1 MLTLL
6 LQSVA
11 LTGGT
16 VHTMVPGRPPERATV
31 LVERD
36 RIRAVGPDL
45 ALPEDAK
52 VVDVA
57 GKHVVP
63 GLVDGMVNLDADHD
77 VLYLSHGVT
86 LVRDVGNDLVQVLA
100 ERDALARDRNPG
112 PAIWAAGA
120 VLDGPKP
127 STTSAVVL
135 ATPAEVDEKLPRIF
149 DLDVDYLSFH
159 LGLPQD
165 AWRRVI
171 EVAHAHQ
178 RRFQVWGPVPR
189 GASLAEAAAAGQ
201 DGLFHLDGFLPP
213 DVVWDQLDVATLDP
227 LIDRVAGAKLA
238 VTPGLAVY
246 AQQVVSPKESRPELA
261 YLGPIYVTSWLVE
274 LEGRKHFY
282 GGKPELVERAL
293 KALQAQGALVARLH
307 ARGVPLVPGSGS
319 PNPWMFP
326 GDALIDEL
334 EMWRRAGIPDPA
346 VLRMA
351 TAGAAAAL
359 GERERGTIEAGK
371 VADLVVLGDDP
382 SADVSNLREVEHV
395 VVRGRHLARADLDA
409 LRERLSLAQKQRQA
423 LAFKPLEIAPPQ
435 PPIGE
440 LLLSGTVETRALGQ
454 RVSGESFAVTRKSDG
469 TTVYQG
475 HMKTLGWVT
484 TADTDVELSQTVS
497 DDEGLTAFS
506 IVVRSGPRTI
516 TIEGVRSGS
525 AMNIE
530 RRYDGTFVDNVPVKD
545 RLALVDVQSVTTALI
560 LGRHVKEGRFKVVY
574 LEDFD
579 PATATWELRLDPD
592 GTHLLRTQAG
602 AIKAS
607 LDARGAPTSVQRE
620 QGRGVL
626 ETKLLSC
633 AVGVEGGLALP
644 ESKRRPASAPAAE
657 GPK

>member
-1 MLTLL
+1 MLILL

-16 VHTMVPGRPPERATV
+16 VHTMVPGRASEIATV
-31 LVERD
+31 LIERD
-36 RIRAVGPDL
+36 RVRAVAPDL
-45 ALPEDAK
+45 AIPEGTT
-52 VVDVA
+52 VVDVS

-63 GLVDGMVNLDADHD
+63 GLVDGLVNLDADHD

-100 ERDALARDRNPG
+100 ERDGLARDRNPG

-127 STTSAVVL
+127 STTAAVVL
-135 ATPAEVDEKLPRIF
+135 ASPAEVDDKLPRLF

-159 LGLPQD
+159 LGLPKD

-171 EVAHAHQ
+171 EVAHAQQ
-178 RRFQVWGPVPR
+178 RRVQVWGPVVR
-189 GASLAEAAAAGQ
+189 GATLAEAAAAGQ
-201 DGLFHLDGFLPP
+201 DGLLHLDGFLPP
-213 DVVWDQLDVATLDP
+213 DVVWDQLEVASLDP
-227 LIDRVAGAKLA
+227 LIEAVAEAKLA
-238 VTPGLAVY
+238 VTPGLALY
-246 AQQVVSPKESRPELA
+246 AQQVVAPKESKPELA
-261 YLGPIYVTSWLVE
+261 FLGPMYVATWLVE
-274 LEGRKHFY
+274 LESRKRFY
-282 GGKPELVERAL
+282 GGQPELLERAL
-293 KALQAQGALVARLH
+293 KALQAQGALLARLH

-326 GDALIDEL
+326 GESLIDEL
-334 EMWRRAGIPDPA
+334 EMWTRAGIPDPA

-351 TAGAAAAL
+351 TAGACAAI

-371 VADLVVLGDDP
+371 VADLVVLGADP

-395 VVRGRHLARADLDA
+395 VVRGRHLTRADLEG
-409 LRERLSLAQKQRQA
+409 LRERLSRAQKLRQA
-423 LAFKPLEIAPPQ
+423 LAFKPLAIEPPS

-440 LLLSGTVETRALGQ
+440 VLLRGQVETRALGQ

-484 TADTDVELSQTVS
+484 TADTDVEVSQTIS
-497 DDEGLTAFS
+497 DEAGLIGFS

-516 TIEGVRSGS
+516 TIDGVRSGTS
-525 AMNIE
+525 MNIE

-545 RLALVDVQSVTTALI
+545 RLALVDVQSVTTALV
-560 LGRHVKEGRFKVVY
+560 LGRHVKEGRFKAVY

-592 GTHLLRTQAG
+592 GTRLVRTQSG
-602 AIKAS
+602 AIKAAF
-607 LDARGAPTSVQRE
+607 DERGAPASVQRE

-626 ETKLLSC
+626 ETKPVPSEP
-633 AVGVEGGLALP
+633 AKEPGPGVTGE
-644 ESKRRPASAPAAE
+644 ERPRGSD
-657 GPK
+657 PKDG